1 MRMPRRFLA
10 LAVAGA
16 VPLAMAGSA
25 HGVTPTFTTVR
36 LSGAD
41 GNTEPRVAAAPDGT
55 LHVVTNSGGN
65 ALVYSSTDLGATW
78 SVRGSFPNQTVPTI
92 DVDVVALPEGRLV
105 ASELDLGGVNFRTA
119 YSDDG
124 GSTWQVS
131 SGAATLADTD
141 RQWLAY
147 GPVNPVTG
155 KRVVHMLW
163 HNLASGFGN
172 HNMYVQ
178 TSLDGGETFLPPV
191 PTTLPGSQA
200 YADLQCAD
208 SSGPSGISV
217 NQTTGQ
223 VYVLF
228 GTRTSSVAPLGG
240 CGASV
245 APGPLAVNVVPP
257 TRLWA
262 ATSTDGG
269 VTWSQS
275 LAVDRSSTGQI
286 VGTQLAS
293 LTLDTSGNA
302 YVAFT
307 ESVSG
312 SDFRSALKYVHADAA
327 LSSWSAPV
335 TVAALSENGNI
346 LPHVVAGATG
356 KLGFAWLHGKSDGNW
371 YAMVAQTLNGLAA
384 TPTIGAWQVSS
395 VAAYSGSAAS
405 LMGVCGSGTTS
416 GIENGFLCGRS
427 PDVFGIAV
435 DPTGHLV
442 TSWPAGG
449 GTYVTTQQTG
459 DLLY

>member
-1 MRMPRRFLA
+1 MRIPRRFLA
-10 LAVAGA
+10 LAPALA
-16 VPLAMAGSA
+16 LPLAMTGSA
-25 HGVTPTFTTVR
+25 RGTTPTFTTVR

-55 LHVVTNSGGN
+55 LHVVTSSGGS
-65 ALVYSSTDLGATW
+65 ATVYSSTDLGATW
-78 SVRGSFPNQTVPTI
+78 GVRGTFPNQTEPSI
-92 DVDVVALPEGRLV
+92 DVDVIALPEGRLI
-105 ASELDLGGVNFRTA
+105 ASELDLGGINFRNA

-124 GSTWQVS
+124 GTTWHLS
-131 SGAATLADTD
+131 AGATLADTD

-147 GPVNPVTG
+147 GPVNAVTG
-155 KRVVHMLW
+155 KRVVYVLW
-163 HNLASGFGN
+163 HNLASGLGN

-208 SSGPSGISV
+208 SSGPSGIAV

-228 GTRTSSVAPLGG
+228 GTRTSPVAPSGG

-245 APGPLAVNVVPP
+245 TPGPVSINVVPP
-257 TRLWA
+257 TRLWV
-262 ATSTDGG
+262 ATSTDG

-275 LAVDRSSTGQI
+275 LAVDRSATGQV
-286 VGTQLAS
+286 VGTQLGSIAV
-293 LTLDTSGNA
+293 DTSGNA

-312 SDFRSALKYVHADAA
+312 SDFRSALKYVHAGAS

-335 TVAALSENGNI
+335 TVAALAENGNI
-346 LPHVVAGATG
+346 LPHVVAGAAG

-371 YAMVAQTLNGLAA
+371 YAMVAQTLDGLAA
-384 TPTIGAWQVSS
+384 TPTIGSWQVST
-395 VAAYSGSAAS
+395 VVAYSGSAAS
-405 LMGVCGSGTTS
+405 LMGLCTTGTLSGV
-416 GIENGFLCGRS
+416 ENGFVCERS

-435 DPTGHLV
+435 DSVGRIV
-442 TSWPAGG
+442 SAWPGRG